1 MHVEDV
7 HGLPCRTLLSR
18 LSVLRFASAFRFLFL
33 YIASGS
39 YLLSLLAQVPHRIER
54 VTHRTI
60 PVKGLRRV
68 CLLSL
73 SV

>member
-39 YLLSLLAQVPHRIER
+39 YLLSLLAQVPHRIEH
-54 VTHRTI
+54 VI
-60 PVKGLRRV
+60 IVLPVKGLRRV